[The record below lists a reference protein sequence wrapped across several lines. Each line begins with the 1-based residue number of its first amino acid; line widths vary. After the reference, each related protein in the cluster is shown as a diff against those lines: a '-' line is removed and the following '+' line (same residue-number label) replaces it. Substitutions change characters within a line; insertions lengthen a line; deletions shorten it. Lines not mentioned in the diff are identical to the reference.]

1 MGQCKS
7 HGELVTK
14 TSIHII
20 QDFTLENLQIE
31 TSYLKNTIAPN
42 LEIKYRS
49 DADTVTKKYKMIN
62 GSAEQLKKN
71 INPFLTNAPLL

>member
-1 MGQCKS
+1 M
-7 HGELVTK
+7 TK

-31 TSYLKNTIAPN
+31 TRYLKNTIAPN

-49 DADTVTKKYKMIN
+49 DADTVTKKYGLMGVLN
-62 GSAEQLKKN
+62 N
-71 INPFLTNAPLL
+71 